1 MSTARFGIY
10 ARTAA
15 GGPLVVDSQ
24 VEVLRAAAMQNGG
37 CIVAVERD
45 VNIAGAGEPGPG
57 LAALLRAVVA
67 GHIDVV
73 VVVGLDRLSRSPRAL
88 ARILARIRGAGASVL
103 IPEVGR

>member
-15 GGPLVVDSQ
+15 GGPLIVDSQ
-24 VEVLRAAAMQNGG
+24 VEALRAAAMQHGG

-45 VNIAGAGEPGPG
+45 VNVAGAGEPGPG
-57 LAALLRAVVA
+57 LAALLRAVAV

-73 VVVGLDRLSRSPRAL
+73 LVEGLDRLSRSPQAL
-88 ARILARIRGAGASVL
+88 ARFLGRIRGAGASVL
-103 IPEVGR
+103 TPEVCR

>member
-1 MSTARFGIY
+1 MSTGRFVIY

-15 GGPLVVDSQ
+15 GGSIAVDTQ
-24 VEVLRAAAMQNGG
+24 IEALRAVAMRQGG
-37 CIVAVERD
+37 RIVAVERD
-45 VNIAGAGEPGPG
+45 VNVAGAGEPGPG
-57 LAALLRAVVA
+57 LAALLRAVAV

-73 VVVGLDRLSRSPRAL
+73 VVEGLDRLSRSPQAL